1 MAAGL
6 RWVDGSYP
14 LFVEPRLIGNLDV
27 VSVRVADVCREV
39 VGTPFG
45 PKARLLVCGSSRV
58 YRRLV
63 AGPDSVRALGGECDV
78 KVFGD
83 FSILQPETRKVIDGE
98 TADGRLTDLVRHV
111 DAKRS
116 EHLLVKFARPFQVRD
131 GENKYGQSG
140 LSSFRLTVTAPI
152 RALLNPDPPS

>member
-1 MAAGL
+1 AASLGESARCLVMSGL
-6 RWVDGSYP
+6 RWVDGTYL

-45 PKARLLVCGSSRV
+45 PKARFLDGSSSRV

-83 FSILQPETRKVIDGE
+83 FAILQPETRNALDGE

-111 DAKRS
+111 DAKRLK
-116 EHLLVKFARPFQVRD
+116 HLLVEFARPFQARV
-131 GENKYGQSG
+131 GEIKMVHPG
-140 LSSFRLTVTAPI
+140 LSTSF
-152 RALLNPDPPS
+152 